1 MKEAIKDLFA
11 GNSKCSINILFV
23 FFFLTSAN
31 VLAKLSRFAHLLG
44 RFANTSFWRHSF
56 LKLAD
61 MDSPCS
67 LSLNKIDLFHVA
79 Y

>member
-23 FFFLTSAN
+23 FFLTSAN
-31 VLAKLSRFAHLLG
+31 VFAKLSRFAHLLG

-61 MDSPCS
+61 VDSPCS
-67 LSLNKIDLFHVA
+67 LSLNKIDLLHVA